1 MFELLDTQNKGVIG
15 PDELQEVVQQDGM
28 VVENAQEDVLQLL
41 QGIDIDGSN
50 SLNYR
55 EFLAAT
61 MEASGYLGGSA
72 GISEHLDDALPQS
85 RGAVAVVVGCVPSG
99 HGYCSLRL

>member
-1 MFELLDTQNKGVIG
+1 MFEVLDTHNNGVIG
-15 PDELQEVVQQDGM
+15 PDELQRVVQQDGLED
-28 VVENAQEDVLQLL
+28 VQEDVLHLL

-61 MEASGYLGGSA
+61 MEAS
-72 GISEHLDDALPQS
+72 
-85 RGAVAVVVGCVPSG
+85 RN
-99 HGYCSLRL
+99 